1 MTTKKTEQKSGL
13 STTSLVLSI
22 VWLLLSMTVIWAF
35 LWIPLALLWLI
46 FGIIALVQKQKKGT
60 AIAWVVIWGIV
71 TLITI
76 AIVIFGTIFLKNN
89 ADIIIDPIMGM
100 AEMMENDPELATMM
114 SNPVIQEEFERTL
127 VEKLTVIFADEIENE
142 DKIKTREE
150 IKPMIPVIFDE
161 MENVMLELK
170 EKHSV
175 E

>member
-1 MTTKKTEQKSGL
+1 
-13 STTSLVLSI
+13 
-22 VWLLLSMTVIWAF
+22 
-35 LWIPLALLWLI
+35 
-46 FGIIALVQKQKKGT
+46 
-60 AIAWVVIWGIV
+60 
-71 TLITI
+71 
-76 AIVIFGTIFLKNN
+76 
-89 ADIIIDPIMGM
+89 MGM